1 MEWEDKMESG
11 QQQESEDKMESG
23 QQQESEDEVESGQQ
37 QESED
42 GDLEAERL
50 LRLPEVLRLVG
61 LAKSTVYDL
70 INDGLFP
77 TPVIVG
83 RRSVAWPT
91 RVIVT
96 WIKKRP
102 RRAR

>member
-11 QQQESEDKMESG
+11 QQQESEDG
-23 QQQESEDEVESGQQ
+23 VESGQQ

-70 INDGLFP
+70 INEGLFP
-77 TPVIVG
+77 TPVVVG

-102 RRAR
+102 SAGKVIDDN

>member
-1 MEWEDKMESG
+1 MEWEDEMESG
-11 QQQESEDKMESG
+11 QQQESGE
-23 QQQESEDEVESGQQ
+23 QQESQ
-37 QESED
+37 D
-42 GDLEAERL
+42 GDLESERL

-70 INDGLFP
+70 IKAGLFP

-102 RRAR
+102 SAGQVINDN